1 MAYKQILNPQ
11 LVNDDSSK
19 PSFSSST
26 SGELKIEF
34 GCDSFVT
41 LNRLEI
47 RALRQFL
54 ASLAGQMP
62 LLDTERVAPT
72 RNYALEA

>member
-34 GCDSFVT
+34 GSDSFVT

-54 ASLAGQMP
+54 ASLAGQMS